1 MYGHGMNTNAIWN
14 ECWFDIEGC
23 MDKKGR
29 WMQYEINVNGV
40 VWIWNEYECNMKL
53 EWIWMHYE
61 INIDL
66 TLMCVWVKS
75 IRMQYEMNNDLALMG
90 VWIQSIW
97 IQN

>member
-1 MYGHGMNTNAIWN
+1 MN
-14 ECWFDIEGC
+14 EC
-23 MDKKGR
+23 
-29 WMQYEINVNGV
+29 
-40 VWIWNEYECNMKL
+40 ECSMKL

-75 IRMQYEMNNDLALMG
+75 IWMQYEMNNDLALMG